1 MNREKRIVKQAVGQ
15 RAKHWEQQ
23 RDRLQ
28 SVLDRPRFGLISDF
42 DGTLSAHAP
51 RPDAAVILPETA
63 RLLDA
68 LADRV
73 TVVALVSGRG
83 AQDLRTRFDRSYL
96 VYYGNHG
103 LEFWRDDRLLLVEGA
118 QAWTEPLQSVL
129 KAVRDRKMDGVIVE
143 EKGVTGSIHYRL
155 ATDPAATK
163 TALQAQLLPLCEQ
176 VGLRLSEGQFIW
188 EIKPPIPVDKG
199 TAVRAIVEDYQLDG
213 AVFLG
218 DDVTDYAAM
227 HALRQLAAD
236 PERELGAL
244 SLGVVHPTTP
254 SELFAVCD
262 LTANGV
268 HDVTKFLRWLLEHRP
283 LLPSSKDKE

>member
-1 MNREKRIVKQAVGQ
+1 VSHGAGKLAE
-15 RAKHWEQQ
+15 HWEAHQ
-23 RDRLQ
+23 DRLQ
-28 SVLDRPRFGLISDF
+28 SVLERPRFGLISDF
-42 DGTLSAHAP
+42 DGTLSALAP
-51 RPDAAVILPETA
+51 RPEAAVILPETA

-83 AQDLRTRFDRSYL
+83 AQDLRARFDRSYL

-103 LEFWRDDRLLLVEGA
+103 LEFWRDDRLMLVEGA

-129 KAVRDRKMDGVIVE
+129 NAVRDWKIAGVIVE

-155 ATDPAATK
+155 AADPRATR

-199 TAVRAIVEDYQLDG
+199 TAVRAIVEEYQLDG

-227 HALRQLAAD
+227 RALRQLVAE

-244 SLGVVHPTTP
+244 SLGVVHPNTP
-254 SELFAVCD
+254 PDLFAACD

-283 LLPSSKDKE
+283 LLPASKDKE